1 MKLVVFGGGGFIG
14 SAICDRLLRDG
25 HQLRIFERPRVPPYR
40 TFEATENVEWT
51 TGDFSSTHDLRDAIK
66 DMEGVVHLV
75 STTLPKSSND
85 DPVYDV
91 QTNVVPTITML
102 NLMVELDVSRIVF
115 ISSGGTVYG
124 NPQYVPIDEKHPT
137 DPVVSYGITKL
148 AIEKYLHMFSKLYGI
163 KTVTLRVANPYGERQ
178 RVETAQGA
186 IGVFLHRALNGLPIE
201 IWGDGNVQRDYIH
214 VSDVA
219 DAFAKAVTYTGKE
232 ECFNI
237 SSGTGTSLNDLIDM
251 LNENLTDKVQVNYKP
266 GRSFDIDISILSNAL
281 AIRELGWKPK
291 VSIREGLGRAATWM
305 KKNVQNSA
313 AGDK

>member
-14 SAICDRLLRDG
+14 SAICERLLQEG

-40 TFEATENVEWT
+40 HFAEKENVEWT
-51 TGDFSSTHDLRDAIK
+51 TGDFSSSHDLKDAVEGM
-66 DMEGVVHLV
+66 DGVVHLV

-91 QTNVVPTITML
+91 QTNIIPSLHML
-102 NLMVELDVSRIVF
+102 NAMVEHKVKRIVF

-124 NPQYVPIDEKHPT
+124 NPQYIPIDEKHPT
-137 DPVVSYGITKL
+137 EPVVSYGITKL
-148 AIEKYLHMFSKLYGI
+148 AIEKYLHMFSKLHGI
-163 KTVTLRVANPYGERQ
+163 KAVTLRVANPYGERQ

-186 IGVFLHRALNGLPIE
+186 IGIFMHNILKGAPIE

-219 DAFAKAVTYTGKE
+219 EAFAKAITYEGEK

-237 SSGTGTSLNDLIDM
+237 SSGSGTSLNELIDM
-251 LNENLTDKVQVNYKP
+251 MKNIVTEPVQVIYKP
-266 GRSFDIDISILSNAL
+266 GRSFDIDISVLCNQQA
-281 AIRELGWKPK
+281 RNELGWEPK
-291 VSIREGLGRAATWM
+291 VTMQDGLVRTAEWM
-305 KKNVQNSA
+305 KQVIHNK
-313 AGDK
+313 

>member
-14 SAICDRLLRDG
+14 SAICERLLQEG

-40 TFEATENVEWT
+40 HFAETENVEWT
-51 TGDFSSTHDLRDAIK
+51 TGDFSSSHDLKDAVEGM
-66 DMEGVVHLV
+66 DGVVHLV

-91 QTNVVPTITML
+91 QTNIIPSLHML
-102 NLMVELDVSRIVF
+102 NAMVEHKVKRIVF

-124 NPQYVPIDEKHPT
+124 NPQYIPIDEKHPT
-137 DPVVSYGITKL
+137 EPVVSYGITKL
-148 AIEKYLHMFSKLYGI
+148 AIEKYLHMFSKLHGI
-163 KTVTLRVANPYGERQ
+163 KAVTLRVANPYGERQ

-186 IGVFLHRALNGLPIE
+186 IGIFMHNILKGAPIE

-219 DAFAKAVTYTGKE
+219 EAFAKAITYEGEK

-237 SSGTGTSLNDLIDM
+237 SSGTGTSLNELIDM
-251 LNENLTDKVQVNYKP
+251 MKNIVTEPVQVIYKP
-266 GRSFDIDISILSNAL
+266 GRSFDIDISVLCNQQA
-281 AIRELGWKPK
+281 RNELGWEPK
-291 VSIREGLGRAATWM
+291 VTMQDGLVRTAEWM
-305 KKNVQNSA
+305 KQVIHNK
-313 AGDK
+313 